1 MVQRSENTH
10 PTDQADPRADPL
22 AMLFHARSIAVV
34 GASQAEESVGGRPIK
49 YLLQYGFGG
58 DIYPVTPKY
67 ASISGF
73 QCYASVRDIP
83 GPVDLAL
90 LAVSAARI
98 PEVLEDCAAK
108 GVPTV
113 LIFSSGFAEL
123 GEEGREA
130 QARLVQ
136 RAAQLGVRI
145 CGPNSMG
152 TMNLRTGLTATF
164 SAVLEHTHPPG
175 PIALVSQSGM
185 YGAYILAQATALDL
199 GLGLFATTGN
209 EADIHLSELLEYVVR
224 DPETRAVLAYVEQ
237 VRDGDA
243 FVHAAETALEQ
254 DRPIVVIKVGKS
266 EVGART
272 AQSHTGAIVGSH
284 DSYEAVFRQYGLISV
299 DTVDEMLDIAQLID
313 FGIFPAGKR
322 VGIISLSGGAAVM
335 LADACVASGLEVPT
349 LPEEVQADLKQRVPF
364 AGVANPIDATGQL
377 FNDPDFYK
385 DFLRA
390 LVDQEDIDTL
400 VLFFGQMIGYVE
412 ELGSTVVGE
421 SVKAA
426 RDSGKPFVMVAMPGD
441 GRAAEMLKEGGIPHF
456 TDPDRTIRAIAALA
470 DYVER
475 REILLRRIRNS
486 EKVDLSPIHRA
497 EVDTEFEAKRFLAQ
511 HGIRV
516 TREHLAQSPEEAVR
530 HAESIG
536 YPVALKVNS
545 PDILHKTEVDAIR
558 LNLHNS
564 AAVKGA
570 FAEIMRSVEDRC
582 PDAVVRGIL
591 VQEMVPPGLELIL
604 GVKNDPVFGPMV
616 LCGLGGIHTE
626 ILRDFTM
633 RRAPVD
639 RETAAEM
646 LRELRGYKLLEG
658 ARGVEAADID
668 ALIETVVNLSN
679 LAVRAGEWIEEL
691 DINPLI
697 ALSQGSG
704 CIVADALI
712 QHIPQNET

>member
-1 MVQRSENTH
+1 M
-10 PTDQADPRADPL
+10 
-22 AMLFHARSIAVV
+22 
-34 GASQAEESVGGRPIK
+34 
-49 YLLQYGFGG
+49 
-58 DIYPVTPKY
+58 
-67 ASISGF
+67 
-73 QCYASVRDIP
+73 
-83 GPVDLAL
+83 
-90 LAVSAARI
+90 
-98 PEVLEDCAAK
+98 
-108 GVPTV
+108 
-113 LIFSSGFAEL
+113 
-123 GEEGREA
+123 
-130 QARLVQ
+130 
-136 RAAQLGVRI
+136 
-145 CGPNSMG
+145 
-152 TMNLRTGLTATF
+152 
-164 SAVLEHTHPPG
+164 
-175 PIALVSQSGM
+175 
-185 YGAYILAQATALDL
+185 
-199 GLGLFATTGN
+199 
-209 EADIHLSELLEYVVR
+209 
-224 DPETRAVLAYVEQ
+224 
-237 VRDGDA
+237 
-243 FVHAAETALEQ
+243 
-254 DRPIVVIKVGKS
+254 VIKVGKS

-570 FAEIMRSVEDRC
+570 FAEIMRSVKDRC
-582 PDAVVRGIL
+582 SDAVVRGML